1 MNRNMP
7 DRAIFNAF
15 SNQPFKRKF
24 AGVNFLDDLN
34 IFLLIVL
41 LLEVLLNKLGLVKVY
56 ENRV

>member
-1 MNRNMP
+1 MP